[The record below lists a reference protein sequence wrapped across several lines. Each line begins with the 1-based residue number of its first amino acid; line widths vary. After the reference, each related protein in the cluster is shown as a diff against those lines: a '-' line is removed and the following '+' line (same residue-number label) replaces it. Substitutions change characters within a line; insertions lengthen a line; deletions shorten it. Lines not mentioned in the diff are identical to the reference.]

1 MRGRKMCFK
10 RIFLPKIFLPDFQSS
25 RRNAFFNPIV
35 QFEKFSAVFLS
46 LRFGN
51 AAAG

>member
-1 MRGRKMCFK
+1 MRGREMCFK
-10 RIFLPKIFLPDFQSS
+10 RIFLPQIFLPDFQSS